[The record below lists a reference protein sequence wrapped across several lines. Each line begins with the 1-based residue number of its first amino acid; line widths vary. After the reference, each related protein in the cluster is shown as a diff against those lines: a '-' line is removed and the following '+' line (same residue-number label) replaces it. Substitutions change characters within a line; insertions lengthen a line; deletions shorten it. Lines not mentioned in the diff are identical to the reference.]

1 MRSSR
6 GCPCPARP
14 AIAARSPPRPPGSA
28 RSSRSSCAGSSPASP
43 SAPAAHSAWPRGSAS
58 CSCGSSCRVTSWFRD
73 DPGAARFLP
82 PVRPLPDPGG
92 GGGTK
97 TSFAPAR
104 RLYKVAFQKIHSLT
118 TSRASGWACVGRLPR
133 PLRPLAISHWP
144 PSLWGPPSHTP
155 GLRHVGK
162 VKTLEAPPCCGPASP
177 APPCG
182 SRHFRQPAV
191 LSWLASANLRVGASC
206 LLCPVGRFSG
216 LFSPRG
222 HFVARGVLT
231 PFCRRV
237 VATRRGAGETA
248 RAGLRAPARAAWQ
261 PGDPAPSPAPGLP
274 GGHRL
279 PSDRAWSPRAC
290 GPGQAFSVLGGAGP
304 GS

>member
-1 MRSSR
+1 MPDPVQRVLQLR
-6 GCPCPARP
+6 PRTPLGLADPLLALVVHPAGSP
-14 AIAARSPPRPPGSA
+14 AGSA
-28 RSSRSSCAGSSPASP
+28 TTLAQL
-43 SAPAAHSAWPRGSAS
+43 AS
-58 CSCGSSCRVTSWFRD
+58 CHQCVPSPTRAAAAAPKRPSLQ
-73 DPGAARFLP
+73 PGAF
-82 PVRPLPDPGG
+82 
-92 GGGTK
+92 
-97 TSFAPAR
+97 
-104 RLYKVAFQKIHSLT
+104 KVAFQKIHSLT

-237 VATRRGAGETA
+237 LATRRGAGETA